1 MPGFLKCH
9 KLLQQ
14 LPYQIIIK
22 SLVFFIK
29 YYYSTQNTMQIHSKL
44 SQRYEETK
52 HRTVLQDT
60 EEAWSKSSCW
70 WYGSNYDNLDTSR
83 CCPHFLLWIK
93 THPSISLLVK
103 SPRTSVQIPRPGLSG
118 VRIAGSGLITK
129 VVLLI
134 CDGVEIIYP
143 CPCGVYLISRQS
155 PRWIWIQLTKDC
167 DIVTSGD
174 KQPVEGFMQ
183 EAQGWT

>member
-1 MPGFLKCH
+1 MQILVLCFS
-9 KLLQQ
+9 QN
-14 LPYQIIIK
+14 IIIQRK
-22 SLVFFIK
+22 IRCK
-29 YYYSTQNTMQIHSKL
+29 YTRNWARDRRRQNIGL
-44 SQRYEETK
+44 
-52 HRTVLQDT
+52 LQDT

-70 WYGSNYDNLDTSR
+70 WYGSNYDNLDTSQ

-103 SPRTSVQIPRPGLSG
+103 SLRTSVQIPRPRLSG

-143 CPCGVYLISRQS
+143 CPAGVYLISRQS